1 MPSHTALN
9 RLLQRSA
16 SPAGVL
22 SWILVFAAL
31 PVSLV
36 MPSAQRGEALPSAL
50 TAGVA
55 LLYAALLVQVLARF
69 VGPAASASP
78 RQRALLL
85 LLLGCL
91 VARVVGSELLRA
103 GGHSHLARV
112 LPAGALLIVA
122 SSVGLVFFLRAEALP
137 RTKVARGTRLQA
149 GAICGGIASLAAA
162 LMTPFVLTHRGPG
175 LEALP
180 LVAVPAFDC
189 LLALVVIGQ
198 LAVRRRTRD
207 LRGIL
212 IFLGLLVLTIAD
224 GKLLLRLDDV
234 GYRPLLSP
242 VFGEAVGIALLVAG
256 ICGSS
261 RRLGHE
267 VMRRQG
273 PQLLILASAAAILVL
288 AFRPTDGPETFLAV
302 PAVLTLLA
310 AGGRLGLALREANG
324 AAEALVLSRTD
335 DLTLLPNRRAVLLRL
350 DEDLKSSVPLAL
362 MMLDLDG
369 FKDVNDTLG
378 HSAGDTVLKITALRV
393 RDALPPGS
401 LVARLGGDEFAV
413 VVACEEPET
422 LLEMAALIGD
432 VIHEPLVI
440 DGIQLST
447 SASVGITLRAETD
460 SVSTDLLRRADVAM
474 YQAKQAR
481 AGALLY
487 DSQRD
492 DFSRN
497 KLRLSEELRRG
508 IAEGQIELWY
518 QPQVDAATQTLCG
531 VEALVRWR
539 HPQQGLLAP
548 YLFLPAARR
557 TGLMLQLSE
566 KIGELAIAQS
576 LAWRERGLNVRV
588 AINCAPPE
596 LLSGV
601 FLPRLFEAVQRAQL
615 PPNSL
620 VIEVTE
626 DSFLA
631 EPERAKAILREIRAH
646 DIQIAID
653 DYGTG
658 FSSLSYLR
666 DLPVQEL
673 KMDRSFISSMRSD
686 ARTRMI
692 IASTFQMAQ
701 ALGLRMVA
709 EGVEDAATMADLVAM
724 GVDVLQGYYLAKPM
738 PASEIEGWIRRWK
751 TLASRMDPIRAEDG
765 DSSGVQRGDSALAQ
779 DVDSARAQDAAQARR
794 LADGS
799 E

>member
-1 MPSHTALN
+1 VPTHTALA
-9 RLLQRSA
+9 RALRPLGR
-16 SPAGVL
+16 PADVL
-22 SWILVFAAL
+22 SWSLILIAL
-31 PVSLV
+31 PLSLTRSGV
-36 MPSAQRGEALPSAL
+36 RASEAIPPVVV
-50 TAGVA
+50 GVVI
-55 LLYAALLVQVLARF
+55 LLYLTVVVRLLGTAAGDDAERSKLARLLLVAIVLR
-69 VGPAASASP
+69 VGGSLLLRHSGHSTLAKELPLGGVLLAASAVT
-78 RQRALLL
+78 LFL
-85 LLLGCL
+85 
-91 VARVVGSELLRA
+91 LLRA
-103 GGHSHLARV
+103 ST
-112 LPAGALLIVA
+112 PT
-122 SSVGLVFFLRAEALP
+122 P
-137 RTKVARGTRLQA
+137 RKILRGTKLQA
-149 GAICGGIASLAAA
+149 AAICGGIASVNAA
-162 LMTPFVLTHRGPG
+162 LLWPAVLAHSGGG
-175 LEALP
+175 LEAIVVL
-180 LVAVPAFDC
+180 LVPTLDG
-189 LLALVVIGQ
+189 LLALLVVVQ
-198 LAVRRRTRD
+198 LAVRRRPRD
-207 LRGIL
+207 ARGVL
-212 IFLGLLVLTIAD
+212 IFLSLMILTISDAQQLI
-224 GKLLLRLDDV
+224 GLDDV
-234 GYRPLLSP
+234 NYRPLLSP
-242 VFGEAVGIALLVAG
+242 LIAEAAAVGLLVAG
-256 ICGSS
+256 VCGSS
-261 RRLGHE
+261 PRLR
-267 VMRRQG
+267 VVLMRRPG
-273 PQLLILASAAAILVL
+273 PQLLILASVAAILVMAL
-288 AFRPTDGPETFLAV
+288 RPTDGPETFLAI

-350 DEDLKSSVPLAL
+350 DEDLKAAVPLAL

-378 HSAGDTVLKITALRV
+378 HSAGDAVLKITALRV

-413 VVACEEPET
+413 VVADEEEKS
-422 LLEMAALIGD
+422 LLDMAALIAE
-432 VIHEPLVI
+432 VIQRPLVI

-447 SASVGITLRAETD
+447 SASIGITLRAPTD

-487 DSQRD
+487 DAQRD

-508 IAEGQIELWY
+508 IADGQIELWY

-566 KIGELAIAQS
+566 RIGELAIEQS

-601 FLPRLFEAVQRAQL
+601 FLPRLFEAVERAAL
-615 PPNSL
+615 PPDSL

-631 EPERAKAILREIRAH
+631 EPERAKTILREIRAH

-686 ARTRMI
+686 PRTRMI

-738 PASEIEGWIRRWK
+738 PASEIEGWIGRWK
-751 TLASRMDPIRAEDG
+751 TLAARMDPIPAEG
-765 DSSGVQRGDSALAQ
+765 SSG
-779 DVDSARAQDAAQARR
+779 
-794 LADGS
+794 S